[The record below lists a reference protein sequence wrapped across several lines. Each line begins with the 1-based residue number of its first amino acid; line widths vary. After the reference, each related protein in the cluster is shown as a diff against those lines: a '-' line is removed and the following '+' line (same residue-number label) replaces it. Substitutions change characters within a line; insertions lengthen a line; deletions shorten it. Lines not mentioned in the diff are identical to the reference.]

1 MEPEKNKIDAIL
13 CRRLKKKGIEPSVI
27 KGFLLD
33 FVSIFSLNPDIELP
47 EATGKLKSLGWDDFE
62 LDDHTLQLAKA
73 CFENDRMKG
82 CIDESPW

>member
-1 MEPEKNKIDAIL
+1 MEPKKNNIDAIL
-13 CRRLKKKGIEPSVI
+13 RQRLRKKGVEPSVI

-33 FVSIFSLNPDIELP
+33 FVSIFSLNPHIELL
-47 EATGKLKSLGWDDFE
+47 EASSKLKSLGWDDFE

-82 CIDESPW
+82 CIDERP